1 MKRLDRFA
9 GVTAQRPTAYTIPN
23 EGQFHDDLE
32 AVHVRQT
39 FLSVLFSILSI
50 SQRQQAGMPAL
61 PDWHLPR
68 SADAS

>member
-32 AVHVRQT
+32 AV
-39 FLSVLFSILSI
+39 
-50 SQRQQAGMPAL
+50 SQRQQTGMPAL

-68 SADAS
+68 SAHAS